1 MIMAYAQC
9 TLSDHGSARGEFW
22 GAGTVG
28 AFEVVTYP
36 MMPKSWMGQEY
47 ELEYVKSQFLDSI
60 YGVHPIIIA
69 R

>member
-1 MIMAYAQC
+1 MAYAQC

-36 MMPKSWMGQEY
+36 MMPRAMPKSWMGQEH
-47 ELEYVKSQFLDSI
+47 ELEYVKS
-60 YGVHPIIIA
+60 
-69 R
+69 

>member
-1 MIMAYAQC
+1 MAYAQC

-36 MMPKSWMGQEY
+36 MMPRAMPKSWMGQEH
-47 ELEYVKSQFLDSI
+47 ELEYVNFATVVLYATSI
-60 YGVHPIIIA
+60 QCHQ
-69 R
+69 